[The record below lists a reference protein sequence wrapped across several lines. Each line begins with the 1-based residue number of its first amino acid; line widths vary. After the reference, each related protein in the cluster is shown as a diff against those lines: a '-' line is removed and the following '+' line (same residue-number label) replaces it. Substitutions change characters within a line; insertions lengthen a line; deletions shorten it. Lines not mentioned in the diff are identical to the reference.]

1 MGQGFDRP
9 AALILS
15 PLAPH
20 EEFPLRVE
28 IAPAS
33 FHAHPMFPFSTDLKK
48 YTEISSKDANARR
61 ELIDENYN
69 FCIPLNRDQL
79 PESLQKI
86 PTLVSAFVSGV
97 KAGTQSPVG
106 SGKMLEVVYTVRHHA
121 KDAPETGNANAYLY
135 LQIGPKFYQSPPCD
149 KLGDIPHHFRG
160 KIPFELHVDPK
171 EARELPEQTQAQQ
184 PEQ

>member
-1 MGQGFDRP
+1 
-9 AALILS
+9 
-15 PLAPH
+15 
-20 EEFPLRVE
+20 
-28 IAPAS
+28 
-33 FHAHPMFPFSTDLKK
+33 MFPFSTDLKK

-160 KIPFELHVDPK
+160 KIPFEMHVDPK
-171 EARELPEQTQAQQ
+171 VAEEKGLMTTDEKKPLFAGIKVQEEARNQPEQTQAQQ